1 MLVVTLIR
9 ATSKVRLIVRAISC
23 RKKKKKKS
31 NGTYGN
37 GRFFIPILE
46 IFHGNAEKLVIT

>member
-1 MLVVTLIR
+1 MLVATLIR

-23 RKKKKKKS
+23 RKKKKKS